1 MARDIAAAEGAA
13 GFCRGMLPRVLML
26 APASSLTIACY
37 STMQAALK
45 RREEAAAEEAKRR
58 KGKK

>member
-1 MARDIAAAEGAA
+1 MST
-13 GFCRGMLPRVLML
+13 RGMLPRVLML